1 MVSFSEGGT
10 GIGVLAPD
18 YMAKKAKRGPAGLGA
33 THRRKHKKS
42 HCPPSLSHGA
52 TGKGV
57 LAPKKRKVHFANP
70 WMTALKKWN
79 KGGSW
84 CIPRKGSSDYAAVR
98 KMM

>member
-1 MVSFSEGGT
+1 MAQVSGGGT

-18 YMAKKAKRGPAGLGA
+18 YMAKRGPAGLGT

-79 KGGSW
+79 SSHKGSW
-84 CIPRKGSSDYAAVR
+84 CIPKKGSSDYDQVR